1 MATVVFLAVITIVV
15 ALIFDFVNG
24 FHDAANSIAT
34 IVATRVLSPLQAV
47 LMAAFWNF
55 VGAFL
60 FGVAIAKTVGSGI
73 IVKQAATID
82 VLLAALIGAIIW
94 NLITWRFGLPS
105 SSSHALIGGLVGS
118 AITFGGINTIIFSG
132 LNKILLFIVLAPL
145 LGMVGSIIFAVVV
158 FSISKGFSPVKI
170 NSWFKRLQLISASW
184 YSLGHGTNDA
194 QKTMG
199 VIAAVLF
206 SAGFIDSFRID
217 RWVIIAAYTAIALGT
232 FAGGW
237 KIVKTMGSRL
247 TKLRPVDGFCAESGG
262 AITLLATAHFG
273 IPVSTTHVIAGSI
286 MGVGVTK
293 RASGV
298 RWGVARNIIYG
309 WLLTIPMSAFFAAVS
324 HVLLTRLLS

>member
-1 MATVVFLAVITIVV
+1 MASVVFLAVITIII
-15 ALIFDFVNG
+15 ALIFDFTNG
-24 FHDAANSIAT
+24 FHDAANSIST
-34 IVATRVLSPLQAV
+34 IVATRVLTPVQAV

-55 VGAFL
+55 IGAFF

-118 AITFGGINTIIFSG
+118 AIAFGGVNTIIFFG
-132 LNKILLFIVLAPL
+132 LNKILFFIVLAPL
-145 LGMVGSIIFAVVV
+145 LGIIGSIIFAVVV
-158 FSISKGFSPVKI
+158 FSISKGFSPLKI
-170 NSWFKRLQLISASW
+170 NSWFKRLQLVSASW

-206 SAGFIDSFRID
+206 SAGLIDSFRID
-217 RWVIIAAYTAIALGT
+217 RWVIFAAYTAIALGT

-237 KIVKTMGSRL
+237 RIVKTLGSRL

-262 AITLLATAHFG
+262 AITLLGTAHFG
-273 IPVSTTHVIAGSI
+273 IPVSTTHVIASSI
-286 MGVGVTK
+286 LGVGVTK

-298 RWGVARNIIYG
+298 RWGIARSIIYG

-324 HVLLTRLLS
+324 HVLLTKLL

>member
-1 MATVVFLAVITIVV
+1 MPEIVFLAVVTIII

-55 VGAFL
+55 VGAFF

-118 AITFGGINTIIFSG
+118 AITFGGVNTIIFSG

-145 LGMVGSIIFAVVV
+145 LGMAGSIIFAVVV

-170 NSWFKRLQLISASW
+170 NAWFKRLQLVSASW

-286 MGVGVTK
+286 LGVGITK

-298 RWGVARNIIYG
+298 RWGVARNIVYG

-324 HVLLTRLLS
+324 HVLLTRLL

>member
-1 MATVVFLAVITIVV
+1 MSEIVFLAVATIAV

-24 FHDAANSIAT
+24 FHDAANSIST
-34 IVATRVLSPLQAV
+34 IVATRVLTPFQAV

-55 VGAFL
+55 VGAFV

-73 IVKQAATID
+73 IVKEAAVTH
-82 VLLAALIGAIIW
+82 VLLAALIGAIVW
-94 NLITWRFGLPS
+94 NIITWRLGLPS
-105 SSSHALIGGLVGS
+105 SSSHALIGGLVGA
-118 AITFGGINTIIFSG
+118 AITFGGISTIQFSG
-132 LNKILLFIVLAPL
+132 LNKTLLFIVLAPL
-145 LGMVGSIIFAVVV
+145 LGIVGAVFFTVIV
-158 FSISKGFSPVKI
+158 FSISRRFSPFAI

-217 RWVIIAAYTAIALGT
+217 KWVIIAAYTAIAIGT

-237 KIVKTMGSRL
+237 RIVRTMGLKL

-262 AITLLATAHFG
+262 ALTLLGTAHFG
-273 IPVSTTHVIAGSI
+273 IPVSTTHVIASSI
-286 MGVGVTK
+286 MGVGLTK

-298 RWGVARNIIYG
+298 RWGVARKIVLA
-309 WLLTIPMSAFFAAVS
+309 WLLTIPMSAFFAGVS
-324 HVLLTRLLS
+324 HVLIVKLL